1 MAATAQNHMEPLRSG
16 DGKKDEDRDD
26 ELEYSPFYGIEKG
39 AVLQEARVFN
49 EAHADPRRCQQVIT
63 KLLYLLTQ
71 GESLTKTE
79 ASDVFFAVTKLFQH
93 KDVHLRRMVYLV
105 IKEVIPA
112 SDEVII
118 ITSSLMKDMN
128 SSNELYR
135 ANAIRV
141 LCRIIDPTMLLQIE
155 RYLKQAVVDK
165 SAVVATAVLAGATLL
180 SRSGA
185 DVIKRWTSEIGE
197 AMASR
202 QPMVTYHAVALTH
215 ALRAADR
222 LAVNKLVTQLTRGG
236 NGVSRS
242 PMAQCLLVRY
252 VAQVVVDSSPGAGG
266 APRPF
271 FDYLESCLRHKSEVV
286 IFEAARAICALRD
299 VTARELTPAVTVLQ
313 LFLSSAKPVLRFAAV
328 RTLNRVAMAHPLA
341 VTNCNIDMEGLIS
354 DPNRS
359 VATLAIT
366 TLLKTSNESSI
377 DRLLKQ
383 IGGFMGEIGDE
394 FKVVVVEAIT
404 ALCLK
409 FPAKHRGLM
418 AFLAAALREDGG
430 HAFKRAV
437 AAALTRLVAEIP
449 EAREAG
455 LAQLAEFIEDCE
467 FTSLSVQILHLLGRE
482 GPTAPDPARFVRVI
496 YNRVAL
502 ENATVRGAALAAL
515 CAFGVARPELRRRV
529 AVLMRRALHD
539 ADDEVRDRATLYLAR
554 LEGLLGERVESGDEG
569 GASPGA
575 KDAGEGRG
583 PRGAESPPPAPPATP
598 PPMPEPRALEAA
610 LREYLAAGA
619 TEAAFD
625 LGSVRAAAPAPRA
638 PRAKA
643 QGLAAATAGG
653 AAAAQARAPAPAL
666 ASVPQLAALG
676 PVFKT
681 SAPIQLTEEETEYK
695 VDAVAHVLADR
706 VVLAFTVVNTVAEQ
720 VLEGVSVDL
729 GLEEG
734 WQLEASLPLASA
746 PHDVPGT
753 AYAVLR
759 RPPGAALPATR
770 LGCTLR
776 FVVKEIDPGLGEPEE
791 EGYEDEYSLEDL
803 ELGLGCFV
811 AGAPAPAGFRALW
824 DSLPEDSERVDDYAL
839 GARESL
845 ADAAR
850 ALGELFN
857 GFAPVDGSDAV
868 PPGARSHALL
878 LAGALPDGGLLAV
891 RLALGLDRQRNV
903 AMKLAVRASDGDL
916 AEAVHAVVQDA

>member
-554 LEGLLGERVESGDEG
+554 LEGLLGERVEAGDEG
-569 GASPGA
+569 
-575 KDAGEGRG
+575 
-583 PRGAESPPPAPPATP
+583 
-598 PPMPEPRALEAA
+598 
-610 LREYLAAGA
+610 
-619 TEAAFD
+619 
-625 LGSVRAAAPAPRA
+625 
-638 PRAKA
+638 
-643 QGLAAATAGG
+643 
-653 AAAAQARAPAPAL
+653 APAPAL

>member
-1 MAATAQNHMEPLRSG
+1 
-16 DGKKDEDRDD
+16 
-26 ELEYSPFYGIEKG
+26 EYSPFYGIEKG

-482 GPTAPDPARFVRVI
+482 GPTAPDPARFVR
-496 YNRVAL
+496 
-502 ENATVRGAALAAL
+502 
-515 CAFGVARPELRRRV
+515 
-529 AVLMRRALHD
+529 
-539 ADDEVRDRATLYLAR
+539 
-554 LEGLLGERVESGDEG
+554 
-569 GASPGA
+569 
-575 KDAGEGRG
+575 
-583 PRGAESPPPAPPATP
+583 
-598 PPMPEPRALEAA
+598 
-610 LREYLAAGA
+610 
-619 TEAAFD
+619 
-625 LGSVRAAAPAPRA
+625 
-638 PRAKA
+638 
-643 QGLAAATAGG
+643 
-653 AAAAQARAPAPAL
+653 
-666 ASVPQLAALG
+666 
-676 PVFKT
+676 
-681 SAPIQLTEEETEYK
+681 LTEEETEYK

-720 VLEGVSVDL
+720 VLEG
-729 GLEEG
+729 
-734 WQLEASLPLASA
+734 
-746 PHDVPGT
+746 
-753 AYAVLR
+753 
-759 RPPGAALPATR
+759 
-770 LGCTLR
+770 
-776 FVVKEIDPGLGEPEE
+776 EIDPGLGEPEE

>member
-554 LEGLLGERVESGDEG
+554 LEGLLGERVEAGDEG

-575 KDAGEGRG
+575 KD
-583 PRGAESPPPAPPATP
+583 
-598 PPMPEPRALEAA
+598 
-610 LREYLAAGA
+610 
-619 TEAAFD
+619 
-625 LGSVRAAAPAPRA
+625 
-638 PRAKA
+638 
-643 QGLAAATAGG
+643 
-653 AAAAQARAPAPAL
+653 APAPAL

-759 RPPGAALPATR
+759 RPPRAALPATR

-850 ALGELFN
+850 ALGELFD
-857 GFAPVDGSDAV
+857 GFAPADGSDAV

-878 LAGALPDGGLLAV
+878 MAGALPDGGLLAV

>member
-242 PMAQCLLVRY
+242 PMAQCLL
-252 VAQVVVDSSPGAGG
+252 
-266 APRPF
+266 
-271 FDYLESCLRHKSEVV
+271 SCLRHKSEVV

-482 GPTAPDPARFVRVI
+482 GPTAPDPARFVR
-496 YNRVAL
+496 
-502 ENATVRGAALAAL
+502 
-515 CAFGVARPELRRRV
+515 
-529 AVLMRRALHD
+529 
-539 ADDEVRDRATLYLAR
+539 
-554 LEGLLGERVESGDEG
+554 
-569 GASPGA
+569 
-575 KDAGEGRG
+575 
-583 PRGAESPPPAPPATP
+583 
-598 PPMPEPRALEAA
+598 
-610 LREYLAAGA
+610 
-619 TEAAFD
+619 
-625 LGSVRAAAPAPRA
+625 
-638 PRAKA
+638 
-643 QGLAAATAGG
+643 
-653 AAAAQARAPAPAL
+653 
-666 ASVPQLAALG
+666 
-676 PVFKT
+676 
-681 SAPIQLTEEETEYK
+681 LTEEETEYK

-720 VLEGVSVDL
+720 VLEG
-729 GLEEG
+729 
-734 WQLEASLPLASA
+734 
-746 PHDVPGT
+746 
-753 AYAVLR
+753 
-759 RPPGAALPATR
+759 
-770 LGCTLR
+770 
-776 FVVKEIDPGLGEPEE
+776 EIDPGLGEPEE

-903 AMKLAVRASDGDL
+903 AMKLAVRASDSDL